1 MYRPEPLHTKLP
13 VHSCIFSLCILI
25 SLILS
30 VGCRTWD
37 PITAGSPILIVF
49 YITVHA
55 WSTNLYK
62 GNNDPEIEHYEPQVW
77 AQSFSKLYFKR
88 EIAPYLFIYLFIY
101 LCIIYYAIIVVPT
114 FLPLPPCTQ
123 HFPHSWT
130 ISPPLFMS
138 MGHAYKFFGNTIFY
152 TSLSIPLPLLYV
164 PICTS

>member
-101 LCIIYYAIIVVPT
+101 LFMYYLLCYYSCSNFSPFAPLHSALPTLLDDTPSFVHVHGSCI
-114 FLPLPPCTQ
+114 
-123 HFPHSWT
+123 
-130 ISPPLFMS
+130 
-138 MGHAYKFFGNTIFY
+138 
-152 TSLSIPLPLLYV
+152 
-164 PICTS
+164 